1 MSYKYL
7 KIASQYGKIILGLMT
22 NSAIKT
28 YKKTPII
35 FNYNERKIIVENI
48 KFVHKVVQKVLVIKI
63 I

>member
-1 MSYKYL
+1 MNADILHYGHINIL

-35 FNYNERKIIVENI
+35 FNYNERK
-48 KFVHKVVQKVLVIKI
+48 
-63 I
+63 